1 MLRRAA
7 LMVTIF
13 VVGLSCP
20 SRTLASETIVYTYD
34 ARGRLIKVV
43 VDRPSGPTNDVQ
55 ACYKYDKA
63 DNRTKVKVDVG
74 SQPACP

>member
-1 MLRRAA
+1 MGRRIKLTLAVLSLA
-7 LMVTIF
+7 
-13 VVGLSCP
+13 LSC
-20 SRTLASETIVYTYD
+20 STAVSAAETVTYAYD

-43 VDRPSGPTNDVQ
+43 VDRPSGTTNDVQ

-63 DNRTKVKVDVG
+63 DNRKRVKVDVG